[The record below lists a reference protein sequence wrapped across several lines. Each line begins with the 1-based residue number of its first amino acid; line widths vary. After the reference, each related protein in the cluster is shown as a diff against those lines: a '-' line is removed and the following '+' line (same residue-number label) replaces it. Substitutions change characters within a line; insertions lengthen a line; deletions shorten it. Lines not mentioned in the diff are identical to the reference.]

1 MKLMNQLEKLVKNKV
16 VLYGILFLTVT
27 NVFGY
32 LMTANYEAVVFF
44 ALVYYLSHEFTKNNI
59 IVCLIALGATNLLL
73 TIVQGRKIYEAFAE
87 EHEHEKGGKDAK
99 GKDAKGKDAKGKDAK
114 GKDAKDKAAKGKDA
128 KGKEEEPKIDKE
140 ATKKATAGFLVE
152 NLDSGK
158 LDEHMSNLNQ
168 IESLI
173 TKQEGLVGSLG
184 KIENMMDRLQ
194 AMNKTMSKKTS
205 EGPK

>member
-73 TIVQGRKIYEAFAE
+73 TIVQGRKIYESFAE
-87 EHEHEKGGKDAK
+87 EHEHEKGGKDAKK

-114 GKDAKDKAAKGKDA
+114 GNAAKGKAA

-140 ATKKATAGFLVE
+140 GTKKATAGFLVE

>member
-73 TIVQGRKIYEAFAE
+73 TIVQGRKIYESFAE
-87 EHEHEKGGKDAK
+87 ENKDEK
-99 GKDAKGKDAKGKDAK
+99 GKDAKKGKDSKKGKEATK
-114 GKDAKDKAAKGKDA
+114 GKDSKKGKD
-128 KGKEEEPKIDKE
+128 EEPKIDKE

-158 LDEHMSNLNQ
+158 LDEHMTNLNQ

>member
-73 TIVQGRKIYEAFAE
+73 TIVQGRKIYESFAE
-87 EHEHEKGGKDAK
+87 ENKNEKGKDAK

-114 GKDAKDKAAKGKDA
+114 GKTA

-140 ATKKATAGFLVE
+140 GTKKATAGFLVE

>member
-1 MKLMNQLEKLVKNKV
+1 MNQLEKLVKNKV

-32 LMTANYEAVVFF
+32 LMTGNYEAVVFF
-44 ALVYYLSHEFTKNNI
+44 GLVYYLSHEFTKNNI
-59 IVCLIALGATNLLL
+59 IICLIALGATNLLL
-73 TIVQGRKIYEAFAE
+73 TIVQGRKIYESFAE
-87 EHEHEKGGKDAK
+87 ENKDEKGKDAK

-114 GKDAKDKAAKGKDA
+114 GKEA
-128 KGKEEEPKIDKE
+128 KGKEDPKIDKD

-158 LDEHMSNLNQ
+158 LDEHMTNLSQ

-194 AMNKTMSKKTS
+194 AMNDTMSKKTS
-205 EGPK
+205 QGTK

>member
-32 LMTANYEAVVFF
+32 LMTGNYEAVVFF
-44 ALVYYLSHEFTKNNI
+44 GLVYYLSHEFTKNNI
-59 IVCLIALGATNLLL
+59 IICLIALGATNLLL
-73 TIVQGRKIYEAFAE
+73 TIVQGRKIYESFAE
-87 EHEHEKGGKDAK
+87 ENKDEKGKDAK

-114 GKDAKDKAAKGKDA
+114 GKDAKGKDTKGKDA
-128 KGKEEEPKIDKE
+128 KGKEDPKIDKD

-158 LDEHMSNLNQ
+158 LDEHMTNLSQ

-194 AMNKTMSKKTS
+194 AMNDTMSKKTS
-205 EGPK
+205 QGTK

>member
-73 TIVQGRKIYEAFAE
+73 TIVQGRKIYESFAE
-87 EHEHEKGGKDAK
+87 ENKNEK

-114 GKDAKDKAAKGKDA
+114 GKTA

-140 ATKKATAGFLVE
+140 GTKKATAGFLVE